1 MQNIP
6 ETLMHAARNS
16 QRVVVRF
23 EGTGVP
29 GSEYERELEPYGV
42 KDGELIAFS
51 YFLDEFRTVPL
62 QSIRNVQV
70 TDRTFSPRRPVI
82 ES

>member
-23 EGTGVP
+23 EGVGVP

-42 KDGELIAFS
+42 QDGDLIAFS
-51 YFLDEFRTVPL
+51 YYLDEFRTVPL
-62 QSIRNVQV
+62 QNIRSVEI
-70 TDRTFSPRRPVI
+70 TDRTFLPRRPLI
-82 ES
+82 DS

>member
-1 MQNIP
+1 MENIS

-23 EGTGVP
+23 EAVGVP
-29 GSEYERELEPYGV
+29 GEECERELEPYGV

-51 YFLDEFRTVPL
+51 YFLDEFRVVPL
-62 QSIRNVQV
+62 KNIHAVEV
-70 TDRTFSPRRPVI
+70 TQRTFLPRRPVI